1 MSSFHTTLYRPLS
14 GEVRAETNL
23 EAGTEAETRE
33 EFCLQ
38 TYPLPFLHN
47 PGHLPRRGTAH
58 NGPGLLILTS
68 NQESASQTWPQA
80 SLMKT
85 VPHLRFLLPRFV
97 KLTAGTSCDSISHLI
112 RCPSWTELCSPK
124 RSLEILT
131 PETVNMDF
139 IWKWV
144 LCRDNQVKMRPHSIT
159 VDPNTVAG
167 VIQWRDLNIH
177 GGETAEGR
185 CTCKGNTVWRQ
196 SQLLAEECKNL
207 LTFLR
212 SQKKLRETRALP

>member
-23 EAGTEAETRE
+23 EAGTEAKTRG

-38 TYPLPFLHN
+38 TCPLPFLHN
-47 PGHLPRRGTAH
+47 PGHLPRQGTAH
-58 NGPGLLILTS
+58 SGRGLLTLIS

-85 VPHLRFLLPRFV
+85 VPHLWFLLPRFV
-97 KLTAGTSCDSISHLI
+97 KLTAGTSWDSVSHLI
-112 RCPSWTELCSPK
+112 SCPDYTELCSPK

-131 PETVNMDF
+131 QETVDMDF

-167 VIQWRDLNIH
+167 VIQGVDLNIH

-196 SQLLAEECKNL
+196 SQLLAEECKNR

-212 SQKKLRETRALP
+212 IQEKLRKTRALP